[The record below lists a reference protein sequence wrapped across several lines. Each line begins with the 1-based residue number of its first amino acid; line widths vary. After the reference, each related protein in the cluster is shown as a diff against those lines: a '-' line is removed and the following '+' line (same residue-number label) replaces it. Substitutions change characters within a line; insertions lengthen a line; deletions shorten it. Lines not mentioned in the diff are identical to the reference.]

1 MPRIARITEL
11 GMPHHIT
18 QRGNYRQRVFEKNE
32 DFEKYVE
39 LVNECS
45 GKFGLKILAYCLMNN
60 HVHFVAIPTEKEAL
74 AKTFNTTHMRYA
86 QYCNKKKKVC
96 GHLWQGR
103 FFSSILDEQ
112 YLLEAVRYV
121 ERNPVRA
128 KMVKKAWEWRWS
140 SAGVHVGKK
149 ESDIN
154 LSQNAFLKEVIKD
167 NWKQYISQKD
177 DEKYTEELRR
187 LTRIGRP
194 FAGEKL
200 LDKLEEKLKIK
211 IRPNPKGRPKQKR
224 VDNDIK

>member
-74 AKTFNTTHMRYA
+74 AKTFNTAHMRYA
-86 QYCNKKKKVC
+86 QYCNKKKKAC

-128 KMVKKAWEWRWS
+128 KMVKKAWECT
-140 SAGVHVGKK
+140 V
-149 ESDIN
+149 
-154 LSQNAFLKEVIKD
+154 QM
-167 NWKQYISQKD
+167 
-177 DEKYTEELRR
+177 
-187 LTRIGRP
+187 
-194 FAGEKL
+194 
-200 LDKLEEKLKIK
+200 
-211 IRPNPKGRPKQKR
+211 
-224 VDNDIK
+224 